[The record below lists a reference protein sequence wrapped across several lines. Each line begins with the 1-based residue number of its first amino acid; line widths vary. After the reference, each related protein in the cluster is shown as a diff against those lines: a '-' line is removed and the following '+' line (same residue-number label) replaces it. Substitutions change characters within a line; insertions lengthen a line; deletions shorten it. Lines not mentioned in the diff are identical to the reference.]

1 MKIRLFLAL
10 IMSLSVVACAGGPA
24 ARRDT
29 AIGAL
34 GGAAAGGL
42 IGGSFG
48 GAAVGAGI
56 GAVGGNIIG
65 GSQDQ
70 GNRRR

>member
-1 MKIRLFLAL
+1 M
-10 IMSLSVVACAGGPA
+10 VCATLVSCTGGPS
-24 ARRDT
+24 ARSGT

-42 IGGSFG
+42 IGKSIG

-56 GAVGGNIIG
+56 GALGGNIIG
-65 GSQDQ
+65 GAQDERNQ
-70 GNRRR
+70 SGRTRR